1 MLDAKLIKELREA
14 PALKNVEIIEVEP
27 DRINLIFEE
36 GTQRTGEELLEVQK
50 ILFNFKIFNFIKS
63 EKVEL
68 YSNIIKTVT
77 INLY

>member
-14 PALKNVEIIEVEP
+14 PALKNVEIIEAEP

>member
-14 PALKNVEIIEVEP
+14 TALKNVEIIEAEP